1 MIPPSTQPSVCDGNP
16 LVELGKSPTKAAK
29 QGLIRPNKKPL
40 ALVSFRTII
49 CSLRRHPHLWIDD
62 ATCIAARRK
71 SALFESEELVSDTHR
86 ARRVKLHRLAF
97 DLDLL
102 IALNDVRAV
111 ERTVILDPQY
121 ALLIEADRRMI
132 A

>member
-1 MIPPSTQPSVCDGNP
+1 MIPPSTQPSVCDSNP

-29 QGLIRPNKKPL
+29 QGLIK
-40 ALVSFRTII
+40 ATCMVSFRTII
-49 CSLRRHPHLWIDD
+49 CSLRRHPHLWIDG
-62 ATCIAARRK
+62 ATCIAARGK

-86 ARRVKLHRLAF
+86 TRRVKLHRLAF

-121 ALLIEADRRMI
+121 AILIEADRRMI